1 MLAGMPSDH
10 AIEAVPALK
19 LRTPVDIVD
28 AVPHLVGFQPE
39 NSFVCMSLRG
49 SRKRLGVVSRIDLPP
64 VHYARQ
70 CASHAARYLKHDGA
84 ENVIAIF
91 YPPDEGRSNGRVV
104 ALLDALA
111 KALRK
116 QSIDIVEAL
125 CVYDGRWWSLFCED
139 DECCPPD
146 GTPIEPDRTPLVA
159 AEMAVKGRV
168 VFKTRAELEQTVQPL
183 AGAAA
188 REMDDALTRARSGVE
203 KRAAEGGRAGVAA
216 ESIRLYGEAVRLRQ
230 PGDGTPTALSPDDA
244 ARLIVALDDVL
255 VRDRILTW
263 AEGDRGVALQQ
274 LLAELAPRAMPG
286 FEAPVLTAYGLCCYV
301 QGNGALAGIALDRAR
316 MADPDYNLARLVDDA
331 LLRCVNPQVLREW
344 LRGLSDVLDDTTL
357 ERQASR

>member
-1 MLAGMPSDH
+1 MLAGMSSDH
-10 AIEAVPALK
+10 AIEAVPVLK

-39 NSFVCMSLRG
+39 DSFVCMSLRG
-49 SRKRLGVVSRIDLPP
+49 PRKRLGVVSRIDLPP
-64 VHYARQ
+64 VRYARQ

-84 ENVIAIF
+84 ENVIAVF
-91 YPPDEGRSNGRVV
+91 YPVDDGRSNGRVV

-111 KALRK
+111 KALGK

-139 DECCPPD
+139 DECCPPE
-146 GTPIEPDRTPLVA
+146 GTPIDHDRTPLVA

-168 VFKTRAELEQTVQPL
+168 VFKTRTELEQTVQPL
-183 AGAAA
+183 GGAAG
-188 REMDDALTRARSGVE
+188 REMGDALTRARSCVE
-203 KRAAEGGRAGVAA
+203 TQIAEGKRADVAA
-216 ESIRLYGEAVRLRQ
+216 ESIRLYDEAVRLRQ
-230 PGDGTPTALSPDDA
+230 PGDQSPTSMSPDDA

-255 VRDRILTW
+255 VRDQILTW
-263 AEGDRGVALQQ
+263 AEGDRGAALQR

-301 QGNGALAGIALDRAR
+301 QGDGALAGIALDRAR
-316 MADPDYNLARLVDDA
+316 KADPDYNLARIVDDA
-331 LLRCVNPQVLREW
+331 LLRCVNPQVLRDW
-344 LRGLSDVLDDTTL
+344 LRGLREVLSDM
-357 ERQASR
+357 RS